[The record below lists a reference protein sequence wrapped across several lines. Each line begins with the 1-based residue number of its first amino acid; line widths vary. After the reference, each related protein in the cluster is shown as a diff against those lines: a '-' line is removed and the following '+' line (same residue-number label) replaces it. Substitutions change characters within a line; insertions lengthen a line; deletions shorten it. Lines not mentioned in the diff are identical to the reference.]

1 MQETEIM
8 KFNKLLYITLL
19 TFLFSIPH
27 LGAAD
32 TAKDQSN
39 LLELKEDDH
48 FLGDTKAKVVV
59 IEYSSMSCPHCAEF
73 HKRTFGL
80 LKQNYINTNKILYIH
95 RGIPTNHPSLLGS
108 MLTAC
113 VGKDQYFDYV
123 ATLMDAQ
130 MLWAY
135 RKDYKESLIN
145 IAKLGGLTDE
155 AIKACFNNKENEN
168 ALFEQGMNAS
178 QKLGFYVTPVFFING
193 KKHEGAL
200 SYLEMSKIID
210 DLLK

>member
-1 MQETEIM
+1 M
-8 KFNKLLYITLL
+8 KFRKLLHIVLL
-19 TFLFSIPH
+19 TFLFFTPY
-27 LGAAD
+27 LGFAD
-32 TAKDQSN
+32 TAQDSSSLLALKD
-39 LLELKEDDH
+39 DDH
-48 FLGDTKAKVVV
+48 FLGNPKAKVTI

-73 HKRTFGL
+73 HKKTFAS

-108 MLTAC
+108 MLAAC
-113 VGKDQYFDYV
+113 VGKDAYFDYV
-123 ATLMDAQ
+123 STLMDSQ

-155 AIKACFNNKENEN
+155 EIKACFNNKTIENS
-168 ALFEQGMNAS
+168 LFEQSMTAS
-178 QKLGFYVTPVFFING
+178 QKLNFYVTPVFFING
-193 KKHEGAL
+193 KKYEGAL
-200 SYLEMSKIID
+200 SYPEISKIID